1 MIKFWFFAKI
11 HFFVKDSPGPCHFFE
26 INVGKRRI
34 QDTRTTLKLND
45 VIFNRFCVDLEI
57 QFLSRS
63 MSDPPL
69 SDIDFKDKMDW
80 VWTTLK
86 MIILSFSQKSFS
98 GHESDFPRKW
108 RFKLREF
115 RGIFVGFL
123 WELDDKPWFLVE
135 NHKL

>member
-11 HFFVKDSPGPCHFFE
+11 HFFVKDSPDPCHFFE

-98 GHESDFPRKW
+98 GHEIWFFLENDVLSQED
-108 RFKLREF
+108 
-115 RGIFVGFL
+115 FVGIL
-123 WELDDKPWFLVE
+123 WELDNNPWFLVE